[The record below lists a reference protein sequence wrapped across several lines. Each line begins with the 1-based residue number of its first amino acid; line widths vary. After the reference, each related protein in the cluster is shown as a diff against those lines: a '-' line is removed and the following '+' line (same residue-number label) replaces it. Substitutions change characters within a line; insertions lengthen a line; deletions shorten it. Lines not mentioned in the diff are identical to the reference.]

1 MRIAIAVLAAL
12 AWLTGAQAQGDC
24 MKPDTPACAT
34 ARGPFATGLDY
45 DACRKEMLAYKAAM
59 ETHAQCLDDAQRAA
73 EGSSAREELAATLA
87 RFNRRA
93 RGEAD

>member
-1 MRIAIAVLAAL
+1 MRIAIAALAGL

-34 ARGPFATGLDY
+34 GRGPFASGLDY

-59 ETHAQCLDDAQRAA
+59 EAHAQCLDDAQRPA
-73 EGSSAREELAATLA
+73 EGASAREELTGMLA

-93 RGEAD
+93 RGED